1 MLMREGLQYAWCE
14 LRLWWASVL
23 LGWLT
28 TTVPNDRQ
36 RAISGLR
43 EVAFGLWEDD
53 DDFDYD

>member
-1 MLMREGLQYAWCE
+1 MSSLSRE

-28 TTVPNDRQ
+28 TTVPSDRQ

-53 DDFDYD
+53 DEFE